1 MHHKTMPYRIFTV
14 INTCFLIFLAVM
26 CIVPLIHVL
35 AVSFSSKSAADAN
48 LVGLWPQQ
56 FTLEAYKKTIDNP
69 LFLHSI
75 WVSVKR
81 TILGTALTLLV
92 TFLAAYPLSKE
103 TSVFRSRNI
112 YSWLFVFS
120 MVFTGGLVPFYIV
133 IQKLGLID
141 SFWVLVLPSAVNTFL
156 IILMLN
162 FFRGIPKEL
171 EEASLIDGAGHFTT
185 LFRIFLPISLP
196 SIATIGLF
204 SMVYHWNSWFDG
216 LLYLNNNSQ
225 FPLATFL
232 QTVIIQR
239 DMSSMSMSPKE
250 MELLSQTTVNAAQIF
265 IGAAPILIVYPFLQK
280 YFVKGMTLGS
290 VKE

>member
-1 MHHKTMPYRIFTV
+1 MYQKTVPYRIFNV
-14 INTCFLIFLAVM
+14 FNTCFLILLAVM
-26 CIVPLIHVL
+26 CIIPLIHVL
-35 AVSFSSKSAADAN
+35 AVSFSAKAAADAN
-48 LVGLWPQQ
+48 LVGLWPVN
-56 FTLEAYKKTIDNP
+56 FSLEAYKKTIDNP
-69 LFLHSI
+69 IFLHSI

-81 TILGTALTLLV
+81 TVLGTALTLLV

-103 TSVFRSRNI
+103 TAVFRSRNI

-120 MVFTGGLVPFYIV
+120 MVFSGGLVPFYIV

-171 EEASLIDGAGHFTT
+171 EEASLIDGAGHFRT
-185 LFRIFLPISLP
+185 LFSIYLPVSLP

-216 LLYLNNNSQ
+216 LLYLSNSKDY
-225 FPLATFL
+225 PLATFL

-239 DMSSMSMSPKE
+239 DMSSMSVSPTE

-265 IGAAPILIVYPFLQK
+265 IGAAPVLIVYPFLQK

>member
-1 MHHKTMPYRIFTV
+1 MYQKTVPYRIFNV
-14 INTCFLIFLAVM
+14 FNTCFLILLALM
-26 CIVPLIHVL
+26 CIIPLIHVL
-35 AVSFSSKSAADAN
+35 AVSFSAKAAADAN
-48 LVGLWPQQ
+48 LVGLWPVD
-56 FTLEAYKKTIDNP
+56 FSLEAYKKTIDNP
-69 LFLHSI
+69 VFLHSI

-81 TILGTALTLLV
+81 TVLGTALTLLV

-103 TSVFRSRNI
+103 TSVFRSRGI

-120 MVFTGGLVPFYIV
+120 MVFSGGLVPFYIV

-141 SFWVLVLPSAVNTFL
+141 SFWVMVLPSAVNTFL

-171 EEASLIDGAGHFTT
+171 EEASLIDGAGHFRT
-185 LFRIFLPISLP
+185 LFSIYLPVSLP

-216 LLYLNNNSQ
+216 LLYLSNSKDY
-225 FPLATFL
+225 PLATFL

-239 DMSSMSMSPKE
+239 DMSSMSMSPTE

-265 IGAAPILIVYPFLQK
+265 IGAAPVLIVYPFLQK